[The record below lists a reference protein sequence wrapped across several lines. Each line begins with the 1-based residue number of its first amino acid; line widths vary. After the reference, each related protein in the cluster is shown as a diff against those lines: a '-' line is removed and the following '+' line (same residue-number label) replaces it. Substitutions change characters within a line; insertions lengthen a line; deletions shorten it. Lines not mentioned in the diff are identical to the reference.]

1 MSTKLDKTIKR
12 EIAINGEAYTIT
24 ITPAGVK
31 VTRKGSRLGLDYTWV
46 QLSDGRFGNIPR

>member
-31 VTRKGSRLGLDYTWV
+31 VTRKGFRLGLDYTWV